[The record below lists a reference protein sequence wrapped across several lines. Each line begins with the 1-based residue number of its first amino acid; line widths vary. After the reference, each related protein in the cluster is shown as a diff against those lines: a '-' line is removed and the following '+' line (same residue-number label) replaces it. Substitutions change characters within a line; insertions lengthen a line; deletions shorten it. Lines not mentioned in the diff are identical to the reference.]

1 MRPIDGD
8 AIEKDWY
15 TELHSNY
22 KDEYAKGFRAGLM
35 AAVSYPTIDA
45 YGTWIPCSERLPV
58 LDDSDGGVKQ
68 SDICL
73 CAIKWNDGE
82 ITEETGW
89 YNSSGLWNYDS
100 TDCKVI
106 AWMPLPL
113 SYRGEER

>member
-8 AIEKDWY
+8 ALREEWL
-15 TELHSNY
+15 ENGEN
-22 KDEYAKGFRAGLM
+22 EYVYDTN
-35 AAVSYPTIDA
+35 AVLESIDNQPTIEA
-45 YGTWIPCSERLPV
+45 YGKWIPCSERLPV

-106 AWMPLPL
+106 AWMPLPEP
-113 SYRGEER
+113 YREEKKDE